1 MENPVKME
9 FSKFYCTIISQILLS
24 DLTGLMRLGLVVS
37 PVFGAGELKSILH
50 PLNVALHLELLLT
63 GK

>member
-9 FSKFYCTIISQILLS
+9 FSKFYCTIISRILLS

-37 PVFGAGELKSILH
+37 PVFGAGVKIHSSSIERRITSGV
-50 PLNVALHLELLLT
+50 VADR
-63 GK
+63 